1 MGSTLSSNRNNN
13 KNQSISLPPKLRKI
27 ENRDQQMKKEKKNN
41 RMNILEKMNIFEK
54 DSRLNER
61 ETGEI
66 FEGEDAIILNRMA
79 DEMDRRKKKQEQ
91 EDVMQ

>member
-1 MGSTLSSNRNNN
+1 MGSTLSSNRNNY

-27 ENRDQQMKKEKKNN
+27 ENRDQQIKKEKKNN

>member
-1 MGSTLSSNRNNN
+1 MGSTLSSNRNNY

-41 RMNILEKMNIFEK
+41 RMNSMERMNIMR
-54 DSRLNER
+54 DSRFIES

-66 FEGEDAIILNRMA
+66 FEGEDANILNHMA
-79 DEMDRRKKKQEQ
+79 DEMDLRKKKQEQ
-91 EDVMQ
+91 EDLMQ

>member
-1 MGSTLSSNRNNN
+1 MGSTLSSNRNNY

-41 RMNILEKMNIFEK
+41 RMNSMDRLNIMR
-54 DSRLNER
+54 DSRFIES

-66 FEGEDAIILNRMA
+66 FEGEDANILNRMA

-91 EDVMQ
+91 EDEMQ

>member
-1 MGSTLSSNRNNN
+1 MGSTLSSNRNNY

-54 DSRLNER
+54 DYRMNER